1 LTVLQ
6 VHIIIK
12 IETLRHRRRRHH
24 LQIIINPIQTSAA
37 IATISSRTDRT
48 TTATTT
54 PTTTCAADINSHNY
68 YEMLANLWTSSY
80 QHLTLFLIAKQKIAV
95 IPKKFNKKNST
106 CTVH

>member
-1 LTVLQ
+1 M
-6 VHIIIK
+6 IK
-12 IETLRHRRRRHH
+12 
-24 LQIIINPIQTSAA
+24 PIQRSAA
-37 IATISSRTDRT
+37 IAISIRTDRT
-48 TTATTT
+48 TTAPTT
-54 PTTTCAADINSHNY
+54 PTRAADINSHNY